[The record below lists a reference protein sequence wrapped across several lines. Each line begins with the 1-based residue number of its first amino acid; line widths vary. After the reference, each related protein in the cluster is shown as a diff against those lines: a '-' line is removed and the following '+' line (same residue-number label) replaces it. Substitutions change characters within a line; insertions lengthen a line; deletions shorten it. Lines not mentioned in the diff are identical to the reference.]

1 MTTTPQAQVTEDA
14 SPEEYLALPYA
25 GAGIR
30 IVAAVLD
37 LIVLGSIFLLFVAAS
52 GFYLLSQTDWGSQST
67 YSNAEGW
74 TALAILASSAFVIPI
89 YFFSCWWWRGQSVG
103 QMAVRIMVTDRDG
116 YHLTVWQALRRTF
129 LWPLSALPL
138 GIGFLMMLFDRE
150 PRSLH
155 DMLSGTVVLELP

>member
-1 MTTTPQAQVTEDA
+1 MTTTPQAQVTKDA

-25 GAGIR
+25 GAGMR

-37 LIVLGSIFLLFVAAS
+37 LIVLGSIFLLFVTAS

-67 YSNAEGW
+67 YSNTEGW

-138 GIGFLMMLFDRE
+138 GIGFLTMPFDRE
-150 PRSLH
+150 SRTLH

>member
-1 MTTTPQAQVTEDA
+1 MATTQAQVTEDV

-52 GFYLLSQTDWGSQST
+52 GFYLLSQTNWGSDST
-67 YSNAEGW
+67 YSNAEGY
-74 TALAILASSAFVIPI
+74 TALAILASAAFVIPI
-89 YFFSCWWWRGQSVG
+89 YFFTCWWWRGQSIG

-138 GIGFLMMLFDRE
+138 GIGFLPMLFDRE
-150 PRSLH
+150 SRTLH

>member
-1 MTTTPQAQVTEDA
+1 MTRTQQAQAAESA

-30 IVAAVLD
+30 IVATVLD

-52 GFYLLSQTDWGSQST
+52 GFYLLSQTDWGNQST

-116 YHLTVWQALRRTF
+116 YHLTVWQALRRTL

-138 GIGFLMMLFDRE
+138 GIGFLTMLFDRE
-150 PRSLH
+150 SRTLH

>member
-1 MTTTPQAQVTEDA
+1 MATTQAQVTEDA

-25 GAGIR
+25 GTGIR

-52 GFYLLSQTDWGSQST
+52 GFYLLSQTNWGSDSNYT
-67 YSNAEGW
+67 NAEGW

-89 YFFSCWWWRGQSVG
+89 YFFTCWWWRGQSIG

-116 YHLTVWQALRRTF
+116 YHLTVWQAFRRTF

-138 GIGFLMMLFDRE
+138 GIGFLTMLFDRE
-150 PRSLH
+150 SRTLH

>member
-1 MTTTPQAQVTEDA
+1 MATTQAQVTEDA

-25 GAGIR
+25 DAGIR

-52 GFYLLSQTDWGSQST
+52 GFYLLSQTNWGSDSNYT
-67 YSNAEGW
+67 NAEGW

-89 YFFSCWWWRGQSVG
+89 YFFTCWWWRGQSVG

-138 GIGFLMMLFDRE
+138 GIGFLTMLFDRE
-150 PRSLH
+150 SRTLH

>member
-1 MTTTPQAQVTEDA
+1 MTTTPQAQVTKDA
-14 SPEEYLALPYA
+14 SPEEYRALPYA
-25 GAGIR
+25 GAGMR

-52 GFYLLSQTDWGSQST
+52 GFYLLSQTNWGSDSNYT
-67 YSNAEGW
+67 NAEGW

-138 GIGFLMMLFDRE
+138 GIGFLTMLFDRE
-150 PRSLH
+150 SRALH